1 MKQISPP
8 FLVTTPIYYP
18 NGVPHIGHAYSSL
31 IADVIAR
38 WQRMNGAKVRFTT
51 GVDENSQKI
60 VEKARELGQPVMEY
74 LDEMALAHRAVWDG
88 TGISYTDFVRTTA
101 PSHRDLV
108 QQVLQKSFDRGDIYA
123 WEYEG
128 AYCVG
133 CEAFKKPSDLT
144 PAGKCP
150 DHPNLEIQQLK
161 EKNYFFKLSRY
172 QDALTALYSG
182 EDFEVNGVRYEGS
195 THFVAPTA
203 RFNEVIEF
211 TKWGLEDFSISRETN
226 KFGIPL
232 PFDPE
237 QVTYVWYD
245 ALFNYVSILG
255 DERDATWSLE
265 NTSLNSSGAH
275 TPANV
280 LHVVGKDIIRFHAIF
295 WPAMLMSAG
304 YALPRQILTTGF
316 FTVDGQ
322 KISKTIG
329 NVIDPVAFSA
339 KYPDGRDLMLNYILT
354 AFPIGQ
360 DGDFS
365 EREAVLAFNN
375 KLANTL
381 GNLLNRFLVL
391 GLPFGTIPL
400 ALQESLPESL
410 QAAFVATPGE
420 YVAGMQS
427 YDLRA
432 ALYSVYDL
440 MEVLNKYIDDTKP
453 WTMKTPDTH
462 AKLLI
467 ILSHVGYGLRMAGIL
482 LYPFFTHKMTEL
494 LTRIGRLEDVRSLEN
509 GEFSKSLLSFRY
521 SRDVPAVLAES
532 HPDIFFTITEKGV
545 PLYMRL
551 PV

>member
-1 MKQISPP
+1 MIQILPP

-38 WQRMNGAKVRFTT
+38 WQRMNGATVRFTT
-51 GVDENSQKI
+51 WVDENSQKI
-60 VEKARELGQPVMEY
+60 VEKAHELDQPVMEY
-74 LDEMALAHRAVWDG
+74 LDEMALSHRAVWDG

-101 PSHRDLV
+101 PDHRTLV
-108 QQVLQKSFDRGDIYA
+108 QEVLQKSFDRGDIYA

-182 EDFEVNGVRYEGS
+182 ESFEINGVRYEGNAQ
-195 THFVAPTA
+195 FVAPA
-203 RFNEVIEF
+203 IRFNEVIEF

-255 DERDATWSLE
+255 DDRDATWGLE
-265 NTSLNSSGAH
+265 NTPRNTAGEY

-304 YALPRQILTTGF
+304 YALPRQILTTGY
-316 FTVDGQ
+316 FTIDGQ

-339 KYPDGRDLMLNYILT
+339 KYPDGRDLMVNYILT

-365 EREAVLAFNN
+365 EREAVFAFNN

-391 GLPFGTIPL
+391 GLPFGTIAL
-400 ALQESLPESL
+400 APQNQLPEALRKAFLSTP
-410 QAAFVATPGE
+410 AAAT
-420 YVAGMQS
+420 AAMSQ

-432 ALYSVYDL
+432 ALYQVYDL
-440 MEVLNKYIDDTKP
+440 LEVLNKYIDDTKP
-453 WTMKTPDTH
+453 WTMKTPETQ
-462 AKLLI
+462 AELSV
-467 ILSHVGYGLRMAGIL
+467 ILSHVGWGLRMAGIL
-482 LYPFFTHKMTEL
+482 LYPFFTVKMTEL
-494 LTRIGRLEDVRSLEN
+494 LTRIGRSEDVRSLEN
-509 GEFSKSLLSFRY
+509 GEFAALLQSLSGTN
-521 SRDVPAVLAES
+521 P
-532 HPDIFFTITEKGV
+532 PDQFFTIAEKGV